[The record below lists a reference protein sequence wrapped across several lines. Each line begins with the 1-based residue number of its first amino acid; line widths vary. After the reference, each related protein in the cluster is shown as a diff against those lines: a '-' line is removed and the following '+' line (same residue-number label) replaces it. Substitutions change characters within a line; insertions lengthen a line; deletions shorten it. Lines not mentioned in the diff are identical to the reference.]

1 MYVLDGI
8 DHDGE
13 EGGSFEVI
21 ALKPDE
27 IPSEEQELFKKIQI
41 SVLNRE

>member
-8 DHDGE
+8 EQDGE
-13 EGGSFEVI
+13 EGGSFEVV

-27 IPSEEQELFKKIQI
+27 IPEEEKKRFQKIQI
-41 SVLNRE
+41 SLHNR